1 MRMGKAAAILYEASM
16 AIATQTSN
24 PRGLVSFDGSLLDSV
39 SKCISSIGRDAFTEF
54 FLEFVLQVGA
64 AQVTAFSYEA
74 DMANCLLSRNF
85 LSEERGGT
93 LAAAYVDGWFREDP
107 LFKRARAMEDGEC
120 AVVRLESLLPE
131 LDEKYGSMFFGAPGF
146 RTKTAILLAQDSRR
160 MILNLYLARDPS
172 SVSSIALDS
181 IPTELYQLIGRML
194 ATHFA
199 RLKPPGFPLPLAVLS
214 ERERQVCLGMLAG
227 RKAEAIAE
235 NIGVSANSVVTY
247 RQRAYQ
253 KLGISSRGQLF
264 SICRIQEGGAF
275 SA

>member
-1 MRMGKAAAILYEASM
+1 MGKAAAILYDASM
-16 AIATQTSN
+16 AIATQTSA
-24 PRGLVSFDGSLLDSV
+24 PSGLVSFDGRLLDSL
-39 SKCISSIGRDAFTEF
+39 SKCVSSIGRDAFTDN

-74 DMANCLLSRNF
+74 DRASCLLSRNF
-85 LSEERGGT
+85 LSEEKGGT

-107 LFKRARAMEDGEC
+107 LFRRARAMDDGEC

-131 LDEKYGSMFFGAPGF
+131 LDENYVSMFFGAPGF
-146 RTKTAILLAQDSRR
+146 RTKTAILVAQDSRR
-160 MILNLYLARDPS
+160 MILNLYLARDPRS
-172 SVSSIALDS
+172 ASPIALDHV
-181 IPTELYQLIGRML
+181 PAELYQLIGRML

-199 RLKPPGFPLPLAVLS
+199 RLKPPAFPLPLAVLS

-235 NIGVSANSVVTY
+235 HIGVSANSVVTY

-264 SICRIQEGGAF
+264 SICHVQEDGAS